1 MKMSSLTSIT
11 MIVLI
16 SIAFLSFLPFAL
28 AQEEQSTGGDMKYI
42 GAAIAFAGAAI
53 GAGIGIG
60 QAGSAGLA
68 AAAENESMKTQGLI
82 ITALAEA
89 VAIYGIVVALLI
101 LGS

>member
-1 MKMSSLTSIT
+1 MKMSSITSIT
-11 MIVLI
+11 IIALI

-42 GAAIAFAGAAI
+42 GAGLAFAGAAI

-68 AAAENESMKTQGLI
+68 AATEKK
-82 ITALAEA
+82 
-89 VAIYGIVVALLI
+89 V
-101 LGS
+101 